1 MEAKQR
7 EDALGVAVTATFAKT
22 RIDSLLTVWFS
33 YSYCRCTESAIVT
46 VTKRNL
52 TQGDEMKDLVR
63 RTL

>member
-7 EDALGVAVTATFAKT
+7 EDTLGVAVTATFAKT

-33 YSYCRCTESAIVT
+33 NSYCRCTESAIVT

-52 TQGDEMKDLVR
+52 TQGDEMK
-63 RTL
+63 

>member
-1 MEAKQR
+1 MEATQR

-33 YSYCRCTESAIVT
+33 NSYCRCTESAIVT

-52 TQGDEMKDLVR
+52 TQGDEMKELVR